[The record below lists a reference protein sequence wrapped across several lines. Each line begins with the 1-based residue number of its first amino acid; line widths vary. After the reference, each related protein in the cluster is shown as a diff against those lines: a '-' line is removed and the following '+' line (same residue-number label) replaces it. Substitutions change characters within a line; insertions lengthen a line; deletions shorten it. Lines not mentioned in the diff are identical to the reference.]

1 MGEGEIMKTRK
12 ITGGGGI
19 QLHVMEAGD
28 PKGKPILF
36 IHGFSMCGL
45 CWKNQMNSP
54 LLNEFRL
61 IFLDCRG
68 HGLSDK
74 PKDAYGDTNL
84 WADDIRSVIA
94 TLQLKRLVLIG
105 WSYGGEIIC
114 DYLRHYGEEDI
125 AGVNFVGALS
135 KVGPSSWPFIGKD
148 FMALSSGFVS
158 NNTEETVSACQKF
171 SRFLMFREPDPEEI
185 CLFLGC
191 ALMVPPYVRAGLMSR
206 SVENDDVLSRIKKPV
221 LITHGD
227 KDQIILIEMAKYNAS
242 KIPHSQISLH
252 AEVGRSP
259 FWEDPERFNSE
270 VYGFVSSLG

>member
-1 MGEGEIMKTRK
+1 MKTHK

-19 QLHVMEAGD
+19 QLHVMEAGE

-54 LLNEFRL
+54 LLSEFRL

-74 PKDAYGDTNL
+74 PKDVYGHTNL
-84 WADDIRSVIA
+84 WADDIRAVIT
-94 TLQLKRLVLIG
+94 TLKLEKLVLVG
-105 WSYGGEIIC
+105 WSYGGGVIC

-125 AGVNFVGALS
+125 AGINFVGALS
-135 KVGPSSWPFIGKD
+135 RVGPSSWPFIGKE
-148 FMALSSGFVS
+148 FFALRSGFVS
-158 NNTEETVSACQKF
+158 NNTEETVTAFQKF
-171 SRFLMFREPDPEEI
+171 SRLLVYREPMPEESYF
-185 CLFLGC
+185 FLGC

-227 KDQIILIEMAKYNAS
+227 KDQIISLEMAKYNAS
-242 KIPHSQISLH
+242 KIPHSQISLYP
-252 AEVGRSP
+252 EVGHSP
-259 FWEDPERFNSE
+259 FWENSEKFNSE
-270 VYGFVSSLG
+270 IRSFMYSLE